1 MPVRVFVT
9 LPPADGPAVTEDVLA
24 QQVMQEFMA
33 MRHAGSSVELLCSV
47 SSARLQQ
54 TIAERYPLAYNR
66 LLLEGV
72 GAASGISF
80 AEEIVGLRCFLY
92 TLRGLR

>member
-66 LLLEGV
+66 LLLEGALARQV
-72 GAASGISF
+72 AFLCGGNCGTALLPLHT
-80 AEEIVGLRCFLY
+80 EGLR
-92 TLRGLR
+92 

>member
-54 TIAERYPLAYNR
+54 TIAERTHSRTIVFYWR
-66 LLLEGV
+66 GV
-72 GAASGISF
+72 GAASGF
-80 AEEIVGLRCFLY
+80 LCGGNCGTALLPLHTEGLR
-92 TLRGLR
+92 

>member
-66 LLLEGV
+66 LLLEGRC
-72 GAASGISF
+72 AASGIS
-80 AEEIVGLRCFLY
+80 LRRKLWDCAASS
-92 TLRGLR
+92 TH